1 MECGMA
7 WKVLNIFSSQWQSL
21 KGVNYSIWIAFL
33 TFLNKNPNV
42 AKNRDVIEKNWVEK
56 NWVHFSIQQP
66 RNIPNQ
72 FTDLKQLKKTFFF
85 VYQCYTSIWWTSA
98 QPRSSTSSSF
108 RGEQFSWNFIRWRHR
123 ACSTVVQLFCKRSQI
138 KFSSQHF
145 RKWDHFSFNQ
155 DADRTIRTE
164 WNS

>member
-1 MECGMA
+1 MWCSYLYKNLHVMECGMA
-7 WKVLNIFSSQWQSL
+7 WKVLNIFSLQWQSL

-98 QPRSSTSSSF
+98 QPRSATSSSF
-108 RGEQFSWNFIRWRHR
+108 RGGSNFHEISFDDVIVLVQPWCNFFANGHR
-123 ACSTVVQLFCKRSQI
+123 
-138 KFSSQHF
+138 
-145 RKWDHFSFNQ
+145 
-155 DADRTIRTE
+155 
-164 WNS
+164 